1 MDKKSI
7 FVILASLF
15 FMGSFSST
23 SCSRMQT
30 QTQIGFGI
38 TAAENELWD
47 EAIFRWKKALLEN
60 PSSAAAHNNLA
71 VAYEK
76 RGLWE
81 EAKKEY
87 ELALQ
92 LDPNNDYI
100 QSNYK
105 NFKQIYVS
113 EESNEKTEDKKK
125 S

>member
-1 MDKKSI
+1 
-7 FVILASLF
+7 
-15 FMGSFSST
+15 
-23 SCSRMQT
+23 MQT

-105 NFKQIYVS
+105 KFKQIYVS